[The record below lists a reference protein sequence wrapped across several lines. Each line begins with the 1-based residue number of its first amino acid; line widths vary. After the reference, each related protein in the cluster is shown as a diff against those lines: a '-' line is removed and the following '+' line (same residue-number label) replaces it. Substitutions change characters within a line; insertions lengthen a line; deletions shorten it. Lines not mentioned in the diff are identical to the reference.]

1 MGGGGVA
8 AELSPPFSYVS
19 VSVCVCVSV
28 NDRACFLCFNQS
40 ICSKMLVKML
50 SHLGYYL
57 RGFSIWIPYFL
68 VQKYLTPYV
77 LCLSKD
83 KIKL

>member
-19 VSVCVCVSV
+19 VSVCVCVCVCVCVFVFVSV

-50 SHLGYYL
+50 SLI
-57 RGFSIWIPYFL
+57 SIN
-68 VQKYLTPYV
+68 VVENV
-77 LCLSKD
+77 L
-83 KIKL
+83 

>member
-19 VSVCVCVSV
+19 VSVCVCVCVFVSV

-50 SHLGYYL
+50 SLI
-57 RGFSIWIPYFL
+57 SIN
-68 VQKYLTPYV
+68 VVENV
-77 LCLSKD
+77 L
-83 KIKL
+83 